1 MSSPAPAPAD
11 SPLDVSLLDAS
22 GGAAGLRAGRDRADV
37 ARERER
43 QRQRRLRRL
52 ALGLAPVAAWLWYRL
67 LSGDPVSWGM
77 PQPDWLIVAA
87 FAYPVALIG
96 LLLWQM
102 RAGGKS
108 PHTVVRPEQLDVTLD
123 EVVGIDV
130 VKDEVVRS
138 LQLFLAHREFS
149 EQMGGR
155 PRRGLLFEGGP
166 GTGKTHTAKALAAE
180 AGVPFL
186 FATGTS
192 FVSGLQGASQRKVRQ
207 YFGALRKA
215 ARKHGGAVGFIDEFD
230 AIAMTRS
237 AMAATPA
244 AGAAAQSGVLGCGG
258 LEGLPALTAAPRGV
272 ATTAFTQGNDMQNI
286 VNELLVQLQSFDEP
300 TGAEK
305 LVGKLVDAVNGL
317 LPAHR
322 QLRGPAGQRP
332 NLLLIA
338 STNRADALDPA
349 LLRPGRFDAR
359 LSFELP
365 TKAGRRELVDHFL
378 ARKAH
383 DAELD
388 GAERRDALAA
398 VTTGY
403 SPAKL
408 EGLLDEALVQ
418 ALREGRRSMSWR
430 DVERARMLLEV
441 GLAQPVAYTEHEAR
455 LIATHEAGH
464 ATVAWLVAPQR
475 RLEILTIVKRR
486 DALGLLAHGD
496 REDVFTRS
504 RSELTGLVQIAMGGQ
519 VAEELFLGDVST
531 GPGGDL
537 QYATTVAA
545 QMVGGVGMD
554 ESLVSYLAV
563 QGGALSDTNLVGR
576 VVGDVEG
583 RGRVERLLQAQKA
596 AVHELLAANR
606 HLVEALRDAL
616 LERHELVGSE
626 ITEVL
631 EAAAA
636 RGSGEGAA
644 VPGDVIDLRELPAPR
659 AAGGPGAEDA
669 P

>member
-1 MSSPAPAPAD
+1 MLDISS
-11 SPLDVSLLDAS
+11 
-22 GGAAGLRAGRDRADV
+22 GARGLRAGRDRADV
-37 ARERER
+37 ARDRER
-43 QRQRRLRRL
+43 QRLRRLRRI
-52 ALGLAPVAAWLWYRL
+52 ALWLAPLAAFLWFRL
-67 LSGDPVSWGM
+67 LTGDPVGWGF

-102 RAGGKS
+102 RAGGRS

-138 LQLFLAHREFS
+138 LQLFLAHREFA

-186 FATGTS
+186 FATATS

-207 YFGALRKA
+207 YFTALRKA

-230 AIAMTRS
+230 AIAMARGG
-237 AMAATPA
+237 MAAVPA
-244 AGAAAQSGVLGCGG
+244 PARATVLGCGG
-258 LEGLPALTAAPRGV
+258 LEGLPAQAAPAASGAV
-272 ATTAFTQGNDMQNI
+272 TTAYTQGGGDVQHI
-286 VNELLVQLQSFDEP
+286 VNELLVQMQSFDEP
-300 TGAEK
+300 SGAHK
-305 LVGKLVDAVNGL
+305 LAGRLVDAVNAL

-322 QLRGPAGQRP
+322 QLRGPRAERP
-332 NLLLIA
+332 NILLVA

-383 DAELD
+383 TNELD
-388 GAERRDALAA
+388 EAERRDALAA

-403 SPAKL
+403 SPARL

-418 ALREGRRSMSWR
+418 ALREGRRAMTWR
-430 DVERARMLLEV
+430 DVEQARMLLEV
-441 GLAQPVAYTEHEAR
+441 GIAQPVAYTDHEAR

-504 RSELTGLVQIAMGGQ
+504 RAELTGLVQIAMGGQ

-531 GPGGDL
+531 GPSGDL
-537 QYATTVAA
+537 QYATGVAA
-545 QMVGGVGMD
+545 QMVGVAGMD
-554 ESLVSYLAV
+554 DTLVSYAAV
-563 QGGALSDTNLVGR
+563 QANALADTNLVGR
-576 VVGDVEG
+576 VIGDREG
-583 RGRVERLLQAQKA
+583 RERVEALLQAQKA
-596 AVHELLAANR
+596 AVRELLGRNR

-626 ITEVL
+626 ITDVL
-631 EAAAA
+631 TAAAA
-636 RGSGEGAA
+636 GGAA
-644 VPGDVIDLRELPAPR
+644 PEVIDLRGRDVPAPLPA
-659 AAGGPGAEDA
+659 AADA
-669 P
+669 PVRPAGPVQAP